1 MSAEKLSSDEVPEKF
16 TNWLLAMGCPAE
28 KVPSIERITQM
39 CRGQYYMVWRSL
51 MEHVEAKNII
61 RQKRLQVFCDDVKIC
76 KEKNVFKECSP
87 SAVVPEQLVVWKN
100 QQELREKVADA
111 EARVEQARN
120 NLNQL
125 INKIS
130 CKLSQRN
137 TSRRRIE
144 DLQRRT
150 WLLRQVSNEL
160 NIKKANLEETR
171 SIAKSLFDVNN
182 DQDVESKLEKYINST
197 TPTQTYHTLPL
208 SNPIASSSIVST
220 NENETAI
227 EKEDNMLS
235 LVTCRGDVLWPL
247 LYEKRSAIVAEM
259 SLVNAKHTTDVD
271 NNRTTPQSVL
281 AHTAALHANLALE
294 VMKNKVYVKQ
304 THDRF
309 VAAVEELN
317 NYITGEAC
325 ELLVL
330 RCERARSE
338 ARVKSM
344 KTLLEE
350 LSTKSG
356 VFRVEGDEVD
366 DNQTTAKKI
375 ADIDKS
381 IINTRD
387 ELKRLILSLA
397 TTERKINSI
406 KECLVAVF
414 QAFHNNTN
422 IEDSERFR
430 GVQLDFPQE
439 SISMIRQFYTERL
452 ERNRNNGNLSLDFD
466 VSDTSFNEMS
476 DSNPRFV
483 DELRVYLKKFN
494 LEKNR
499 KLVLDS
505 GDKIWIFETL
515 ETLASRLNSRWL
527 SDDLTPLLC
536 PSVRV
541 SSAVQSLV
549 HSVQEKTVLTNIV
562 KAVNEKSTRKIDI
575 DISSKVRNEEQ
586 VTDKIKKSISENLIL
601 LKKICKTFDLSQEN
615 LQFWSNDEIKKFM
628 STNRTVDGKT
638 YKDYEG
644 FYLENIKLKS

>member
-28 KVPSIERITQM
+28 KVPSIERITHM

-51 MEHVEAKNII
+51 MEHVGAKNII

-76 KEKNVFKECSP
+76 KEKNVFNECSP

-100 QQELREKVADA
+100 QQELRDKVADA
-111 EARVEQARN
+111 EARVEQAQN

-144 DLQRRT
+144 DLQRRS

-171 SIAKSLFDVNN
+171 SIAKSLFVVND

-220 NENETAI
+220 NENETAT
-227 EKEDNMLS
+227 EKEENMSS

-247 LYEKRSAIVAEM
+247 LYEKRSAVVAEI
-259 SLVNAKHTTDVD
+259 SLVNAKHTPGVD

-281 AHTAALHANLALE
+281 AHTAALHSNLALE

-304 THDRF
+304 THERF

-375 ADIDKS
+375 ADIDKN

-422 IEDSERFR
+422 IQDSDRFR

-452 ERNRNNGNLSLDFD
+452 ERNRNNGNLSMDFD

-515 ETLASRLNSRWL
+515 ETLASQLNSRWL

-562 KAVNEKSTRKIDI
+562 KAVNEKSTRNIDI

-601 LKKICKTFDLSQEN
+601 LKKICKTFDVSQEN

-644 FYLENIKLKS
+644 FYLENIKLNS

>member
-16 TNWLLAMGCPAE
+16 TNWLLAMGCPTE

-76 KEKNVFKECSP
+76 KEKNVFNECSP
-87 SAVVPEQLVVWKN
+87 SAVVPEQILVWRN
-100 QQELREKVADA
+100 QQELRDKVADA
-111 EARVEQARN
+111 EARVEQAQN
-120 NLNQL
+120 NLNEL
-125 INKIS
+125 INRIS

-137 TSRRRIE
+137 ISRRRIE

-160 NIKKANLEETR
+160 NVKKANLEETR

-182 DQDVESKLEKYINST
+182 DEDIESKLEKYITSAM
-197 TPTQTYHTLPL
+197 PTNQTDTMPL

-220 NENETAI
+220 NENETAS
-227 EKEDNMLS
+227 EKEENRIS

-247 LYEKRSAIVAEM
+247 LYEKRSALVAEL
-259 SLVNAKHTTDVD
+259 SLVNAKHTPDID
-271 NNRTTPQSVL
+271 SNRITPQSVL
-281 AHTAALHANLALE
+281 AHTAALHSNLALE
-294 VMKNKVYVKQ
+294 VMKNKVYIKQ
-304 THDRF
+304 THERF
-309 VAAVEELN
+309 AAAVEELN

-356 VFRVEGDEVD
+356 VFRVEGDEVE
-366 DNQTTAKKI
+366 DNQATVKKI
-375 ADIDKS
+375 AAIDKS
-381 IINTRD
+381 IINARD

-397 TTERKINSI
+397 ATERKINSI

-414 QAFHNNTN
+414 NAFHNNTN
-422 IEDSERFR
+422 IQESERFR

-439 SISMIRQFYTERL
+439 SISMIRQFYTERC
-452 ERNRNNGNLSLDFD
+452 ERNRNNGNLSLDCD
-466 VSDTSFNEMS
+466 VSDTSFNDVS
-476 DSNPRFV
+476 DSSPRFV

-499 KLVLDS
+499 KLILDS
-505 GDKIWIFETL
+505 GEKIWIFETL
-515 ETLASRLNSRWL
+515 KTLASRLGFRWL
-527 SDDLTPLLC
+527 SDDVTPIIC

-541 SSAVQSLV
+541 SNAVQSLV
-549 HSVQEKTVLTNIV
+549 HRVQEKTVLTNIV
-562 KAVNEKSTRKIDI
+562 KGVNEKGASNIDI

-586 VTDKIKKSISENLIL
+586 VADKIKKSISENLIL
-601 LKKICKTFDLSQEN
+601 LQKISKTFDLSQEN
-615 LQFWSNDEIKKFM
+615 LQFWANDEIKKFM

-638 YKDYEG
+638 YKDYES